1 MIEFQEFKIDN
12 KLYSNINYKINLEIN
27 NFENDLLNSINDI
40 INQRI
45 NIIETTENL
54 LIEEININKISKINK
69 EKKEIDSL
77 KTEIGILTSEKLKYD
92 IQIKNINDELNNL
105 NSKIKKFNSIQDVL
119 NIYLN
124 EIEELKNLREVLIS
138 NIKKSNEENNQLIN
152 NFLDSIAN
160 SNFEPNKSNR
170 LEEFKKSELKKF
182 LFNYINENYDYN
194 INYLSKKNSDKL
206 IIDNS
211 QFKMIEPESVKR
223 YNILENQVDKLKN
236 LLETLEKI
244 EKLNL
249 INSFKEKILEG
260 KSSGVEEYK
269 NFDIDKNG
277 FIIYKK

>member
-1 MIEFQEFKIDN
+1 M
-12 KLYSNINYKINLEIN
+12 
-27 NFENDLLNSINDI
+27 
-40 INQRI
+40 
-45 NIIETTENL
+45 
-54 LIEEININKISKINK
+54 
-69 EKKEIDSL
+69 
-77 KTEIGILTSEKLKYD
+77 
-92 IQIKNINDELNNL
+92 
-105 NSKIKKFNSIQDVL
+105 
-119 NIYLN
+119 
-124 EIEELKNLREVLIS
+124 
-138 NIKKSNEENNQLIN
+138 
-152 NFLDSIAN
+152 
-160 SNFEPNKSNR
+160 
-170 LEEFKKSELKKF
+170 
-182 LFNYINENYDYN
+182 YN

>member
-1 MIEFQEFKIDN
+1 M
-12 KLYSNINYKINLEIN
+12 
-27 NFENDLLNSINDI
+27 
-40 INQRI
+40 
-45 NIIETTENL
+45 
-54 LIEEININKISKINK
+54 
-69 EKKEIDSL
+69 
-77 KTEIGILTSEKLKYD
+77 
-92 IQIKNINDELNNL
+92 
-105 NSKIKKFNSIQDVL
+105 
-119 NIYLN
+119 N

-194 INYLSKKNSDKL
+194 INYLSKKNSDIL